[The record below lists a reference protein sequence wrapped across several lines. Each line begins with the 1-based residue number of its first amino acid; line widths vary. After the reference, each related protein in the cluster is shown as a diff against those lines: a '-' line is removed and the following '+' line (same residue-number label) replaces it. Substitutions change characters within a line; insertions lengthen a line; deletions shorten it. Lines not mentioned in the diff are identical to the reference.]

1 MAEAGFQSFV
11 GSLLHVGA
19 GKVSRIES
27 IRIST
32 VSLHYGK
39 TGSTESSSVL
49 GADRSII
56 EPGCT
61 TSPQKS

>member
-27 IRIST
+27 IRISS

-39 TGSTESSSVL
+39 TGSTESS
-49 GADRSII
+49 
-56 EPGCT
+56 
-61 TSPQKS
+61 